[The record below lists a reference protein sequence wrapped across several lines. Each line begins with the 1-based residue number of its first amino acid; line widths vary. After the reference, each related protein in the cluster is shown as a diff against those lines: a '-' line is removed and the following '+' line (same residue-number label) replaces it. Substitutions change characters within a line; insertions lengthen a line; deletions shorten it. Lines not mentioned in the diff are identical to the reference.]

1 MATTRGA
8 PGAAEAAARAARIRV
23 VAMDVDGTL
32 TDGAIMI
39 GDGGELFKRFSVRDG
54 LGLRL
59 LVDAGIELAIVTGR
73 ESRIVVQRAAEL
85 GISRV
90 HQGVSDKAGV
100 LEWLCRDLGVDV
112 SRAAFVGDDW
122 PDLAAMRICGFA
134 AAPADAE
141 PSVLACAHWVA
152 PRSGGKGAIRDIAE
166 FILRAQGLLEPP

>member
-1 MATTRGA
+1 MAATRL
-8 PGAAEAAARAARIRV
+8 PPDRAEAAARAARIRL

-39 GDGGELFKRFSVRDG
+39 GSGGELFKRFSVRDG

-59 LVDAGIELAIVTGR
+59 LADAGIELAIVTGR
-73 ESRIVVQRAAEL
+73 ESKIVAQRAAEL
-85 GISRV
+85 GIGRV
-90 HQGVSDKAGV
+90 HQGVADKGEV
-100 LEWLCRDLGVDV
+100 LERLCRDLGVDV

-141 PSVLACAHWVA
+141 PAVIACAHWVA
-152 PRSGGKGAIRDIAE
+152 PRPGGKGAMRDIAE
-166 FILRAQGLLEPP
+166 FILRAQGLLELP